1 MHNASSRQLSDPDK
15 QVRIVLYGR
24 GQPACILPA
33 RLEAIFMRGASL
45 LVDGPTVPAEGAQ
58 VQLAL
63 GYPDAHPHHRRRGD
77 GRAPDRRGVALRLD
91 PVPRVLPRGAAPHGA
106 GSHQGPAVMGREDLA
121 GMLDHSREAG
131 TSR

>member
-63 GYPDAHPHHRRRGD
+63 GYPEPILITGGTVTVAHPTAEGPTSIWIQFREYCRGEPLHKARD
-77 GRAPDRRGVALRLD
+77 LIRALR
-91 PVPRVLPRGAAPHGA
+91 
-106 GSHQGPAVMGREDLA
+106 
-121 GMLDHSREAG
+121 
-131 TSR
+131 

>member
-1 MHNASSRQLSDPDK
+1 MHNASSRPLSDPDK

-33 RLEAIFMRGASL
+33 RLKAIAMRGASL

-63 GYPDAHPHHRRRGD
+63 GYPEPILITNGEVTVAHPTAEGPTSLWIQFRELCRGEPLHKARD
-77 GRAPDRRGVALRLD
+77 LIWALR
-91 PVPRVLPRGAAPHGA
+91 
-106 GSHQGPAVMGREDLA
+106 
-121 GMLDHSREAG
+121 
-131 TSR
+131 

>member
-1 MHNASSRQLSDPDK
+1 MHNASSRQLSDLDK

-33 RLEAIFMRGASL
+33 QLESIFMRGANL

-63 GYPDAHPHHRRRGD
+63 GYPEPILIADGKVTVAYQTVAGTHSIWIQFEGYCRGKPLHEARD
-77 GRAPDRRGVALRLD
+77 LIGALR
-91 PVPRVLPRGAAPHGA
+91 
-106 GSHQGPAVMGREDLA
+106 
-121 GMLDHSREAG
+121 
-131 TSR
+131 

>member
-24 GQPACILPA
+24 GQPPCILPA

-45 LVDGPTVPAEGAQ
+45 LVDGPTVPAEGAR

-63 GYPDAHPHHRRRGD
+63 GYPEPILITDGQVTVAHPT
-77 GRAPDRRGVALRLD
+77 PE
-91 PVPRVLPRGAAPHGA
+91 
-106 GSHQGPAVMGREDLA
+106 GSHSIWVQFHEYCRG
-121 GMLDHSREAG
+121 
-131 TSR
+131 

>member
-1 MHNASSRQLSDPDK
+1 MHNASSQQLSDRDK

-33 RLEAIFMRGASL
+33 RLKAVAMRGASL

-63 GYPDAHPHHRRRGD
+63 GYPEPILITNGQVTVAHPTAEGPTYVWIQFSEYCRGKPLHEARD
-77 GRAPDRRGVALRLD
+77 LIRALR
-91 PVPRVLPRGAAPHGA
+91 
-106 GSHQGPAVMGREDLA
+106 
-121 GMLDHSREAG
+121 
-131 TSR
+131 